1 MGAVHSNEVF
11 QADSEGADTK
21 ATAWLVGTHDM
32 SANAETGPASGWD
45 SAINRGVSAELLER
59 LARLAEDELRSR
71 RMRAQFLP
79 AELFGEGGWSMLLDL
94 FVSEYH
100 GRKVSTTS
108 ACLAADVPSTTALRW
123 LDLLEN
129 KGLIQRA
136 PTYRDKRVKYVALTS
151 KARDA
156 LCALLRRQLS
166 DVR

>member
-11 QADSEGADTK
+11 QTGPRGFNDEAMASLIGA
-21 ATAWLVGTHDM
+21 HDM
-32 SANAETGPASGWD
+32 STNARPDPAGGWD
-45 SAINRGVSAELLER
+45 STIRGVSAEALER
-59 LARLAEDELRSR
+59 MVGLAEDELRR
-71 RMRAQFLP
+71 RKMRARFLP

-108 ACLAADVPSTTALRW
+108 ACIAADVPSTTALRW

-129 KGLIQRA
+129 KGMIERSLA
-136 PTYRDKRVKYVALTS
+136 SRDKRVKYVLLTS
-151 KARDA
+151 KAREA